1 MVIVAETSQLNLS
14 QVSKTRST
22 TAVDPCQL
30 KLKEKDISLTKNY
43 YCITI
48 SIQEISSVQKFVLKI
63 QQIFRP
69 WPVSTTPTH

>member
-1 MVIVAETSQLNLS
+1 MVIVGETSQLNLS

-22 TAVDPCQL
+22 TAVDPRQL

-43 YCITI
+43 YYVTI

-63 QQIFRP
+63 QQIFRL
-69 WPVSTTPTH
+69 WPVSTAPTH

>member
-22 TAVDPCQL
+22 TAVDPFQL

>member
-1 MVIVAETSQLNLS
+1 MVIVTETSQLNLS

-43 YCITI
+43 CITI